1 MATVLLV
8 LVGLVA
14 VPSPVSAQSG
24 QCAAPANDI
33 VREVPWPQRRLAPQL
48 AWELDTGGAT
58 LVGVVDTG
66 VSAAA
71 PTLAGRVRP
80 GTDLLSPGPANNDCA
95 GRGTF
100 MAGLIAAKPTAGVGF
115 AGIAP
120 DAQIL
125 PIRAAENTNEVD
137 PVKLASGI
145 RLAVDG
151 GAKVIAVSLATPVPA
166 AELRAAVNYAAARD
180 VLVIAAAD
188 VDMQNGQTPYPAAF
202 PSVLAVS
209 GIDETGA
216 PIRKSDT
223 PPPVTPALVA
233 PGNNVLGV
241 APSGSGHFVAS
252 GGGVGVAFV
261 AGAAALVR
269 SYRPTLTADEVRHR
283 MLTTADHPGS
293 TLPDRALGFGVV
305 DPYAALSTLLPE
317 ESGDKPLSQPV
328 PPLQLPP
335 VPVIDHRPEQIALAL
350 AFLMIGA
357 LVAGGLAAVVIRR
370 GRNRGWRSAWTAETP
385 QDQDTN
391 STEQKQEAVA
401 TTDEQDAR
409 IGESDLSPHA
419 VAPAPGP
426 APQERPSYA
435 TGGNP
440 RDA

>member
-1 MATVLLV
+1 MLLV
-8 LVGLVA
+8 LVGLVT
-14 VPSPVSAQSG
+14 VPAPVSAGSG
-24 QCAAPANDI
+24 ECAAPANDI
-33 VREVPWPQRRLAPQL
+33 VREVPWSQRRLAPQL
-48 AWELDTGGAT
+48 AWKLDTGGST

-80 GTDLLSPGPANNDCA
+80 GTDLLSSGPANNDCA

-100 MAGLIAAKPTAGVGF
+100 MAGLIAAKPTPGVGF

-120 DAQIL
+120 NAEIL
-125 PIRAAENTNEVD
+125 PIRAAENVNEVD
-137 PVKLASGI
+137 PAKLASGI

-151 GAKVIAVSLATPVPA
+151 GAKVVAVSLATPVPA
-166 AELRAAVNYAAARD
+166 AELRAAVDYAATRD

-188 VDMQNGQTPYPAAF
+188 INMENGQTPYPAAF

-216 PIRKSDT
+216 PIQKSNT
-223 PPPVTPALVA
+223 PSPVTPALVA
-233 PGNNVLGV
+233 PGNNVLSV
-241 APSGSGHFVAS
+241 APSGSGHFIAS
-252 GGGVGVAFV
+252 GGGIGVAFV

-269 SYRPTLTADEVRHR
+269 SYRPTLTAAEVRHR

-317 ESGDKPLSQPV
+317 ESGDKPLSERV

-335 VPVIDHRPEQIALAL
+335 VPVIDHRPVQIALTL

-357 LVAGGLAAVVIRR
+357 LVVGGLAALVIRR

-385 QDQDTN
+385 QDQATN
-391 STEQKQEAVA
+391 PPEQKQEAVS

-409 IGESDLSPHA
+409 IGQSDLSPHA
-419 VAPAPGP
+419 VAPAPVT
-426 APQERPSYA
+426 AAQERPSYA

-440 RDA
+440 RDK